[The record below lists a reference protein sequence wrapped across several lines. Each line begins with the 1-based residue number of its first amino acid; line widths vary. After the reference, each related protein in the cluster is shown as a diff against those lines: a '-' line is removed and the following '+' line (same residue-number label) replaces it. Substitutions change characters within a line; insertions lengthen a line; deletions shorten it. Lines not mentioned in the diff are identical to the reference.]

1 MNSNHRW
8 RMEFSLAKIQG
19 SYTSCSCSR
28 LVWCMHKT
36 IKIIVEATS
45 GDRLTAFYPRLGSWW
60 LAERKAGGS
69 RRDKEG
75 KREGSSYPIT
85 LKTIVLS
92 ARGGPFWP
100 AHSSHAFLKRGV
112 ALPPEHR
119 GATSDDAQLWLAK
132 SITREKV
139 AGNTRRIEWILQTFP
154 LSFPSTVARL
164 RNERV
169 RWGDVENW
177 SRKVGG
183 EEIENLRC
191 WCYFDWFVEH
201 LIIVLQLLFQLFQ

>member
-1 MNSNHRW
+1 M
-8 RMEFSLAKIQG
+8 KIQG

-100 AHSSHAFLKRGV
+100 AHPSHAFLKRGV

-119 GATSDDAQLWLAK
+119 GGPPVTMRNFDSL
-132 SITREKV
+132 KV
-139 AGNTRRIEWILQTFP
+139 LPARKLQVTLGELNESCRRSLSRFP
-154 LSFPSTVARL
+154 RPLP
-164 RNERV
+164 
-169 RWGDVENW
+169 D
-177 SRKVGG
+177 
-183 EEIENLRC
+183 
-191 WCYFDWFVEH
+191 
-201 LIIVLQLLFQLFQ
+201 